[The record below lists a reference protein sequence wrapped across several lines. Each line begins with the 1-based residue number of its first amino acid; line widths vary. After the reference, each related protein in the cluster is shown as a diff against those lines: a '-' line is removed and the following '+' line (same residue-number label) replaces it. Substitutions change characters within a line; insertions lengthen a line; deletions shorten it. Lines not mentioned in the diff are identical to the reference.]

1 MSEYAPTSDLTR
13 TLWKSPVG
21 TLGLV
26 ARHCKLA
33 RISLRPDPDTFEYE
47 VERTYGEMGR
57 EDRETLAEPVRQLEE
72 YFAGR
77 RLVFKLPLDL
87 DQGTPFQRRVWKS
100 MLQIPY
106 GETATYRQ
114 IAEDVG
120 RPAAV
125 RAVGAAAGTN
135 PIPIV
140 VPCHR
145 VVAAGGKLG
154 GYGGGLP
161 MKTRLLDL
169 ETRTRMEASAF
180 GMLSESKRG
189 TYRPRPWR

>member
-1 MSEYAPTSDLTR
+1 MSEYALDPDLTR
-13 TLWKSPVG
+13 ALWKSPVG

-26 ARHCKLA
+26 ARNGKLA
-33 RISLRPDPDTFEYE
+33 HICLNPDPDTFAYD
-47 VERTYGEMGR
+47 VERTYGSAGR
-57 EDRETLAEPVRQLEE
+57 EDHRALDPAVRQLDE

-100 MLQIPY
+100 MTQIPY

-114 IAEDVG
+114 IAGDIG
-120 RPAAV
+120 QPSAV
-125 RAVGAAAGTN
+125 RAVGSAAGSN
-135 PIPIV
+135 PLPIV

-145 VVAAGGKLG
+145 VVASGGKLG

>member
-1 MSEYAPTSDLTR
+1 MSDYAVEPELSHA
-13 TLWKSPVG
+13 LWKSPIG

-26 ARHCKLA
+26 ARNHKLA
-33 RISLRPDPDTFEYE
+33 RISLRPDPDTFAYE
-47 VERTYGEMGR
+47 VERMYGTRGR
-57 EDRETLAEPVRQLEE
+57 EDREPLAEPVRQLEE

-77 RLVFKLPLDL
+77 RLVFKLPLDVE
-87 DQGTPFQRRVWKS
+87 QGTPFQRRVWKS

-106 GETATYRQ
+106 GETVTYRQ

-120 RPAAV
+120 QASAV
-125 RAVGAAAGTN
+125 RAVGAAAGSN
-135 PIPIV
+135 PLPIV

-145 VVAAGGKLG
+145 VVAAGGKIG